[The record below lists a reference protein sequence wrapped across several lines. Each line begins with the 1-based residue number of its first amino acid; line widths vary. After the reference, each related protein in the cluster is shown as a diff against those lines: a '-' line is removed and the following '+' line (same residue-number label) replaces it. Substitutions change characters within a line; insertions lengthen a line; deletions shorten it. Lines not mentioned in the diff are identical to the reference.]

1 MVKNAFL
8 VFCSVVPGFLFQRST
23 FRVFCS
29 GVLGFLFRGSGF
41 SAPEFRVFCSDV
53 PVFLFQLST
62 FRRSTFR
69 VLVLPESS
77 LSTAVRVLNHNSV
90 PGAKVMQLVYSI
102 VSLFT
107 GIVLLTYSN
116 ACKNSIGSVFL
127 KTSRAFKHPSQSILA
142 TAVINDFRIQGFQ
155 RACILLLQEETAI

>member
-1 MVKNAFL
+1 MVKNAFR

-41 SAPEFRVFCSDV
+41 SAPAFRVFCSGV
-53 PVFLFQLST
+53 PAFLFQ
-62 FRRSTFR
+62 RSTFR

-77 LSTAVRVLNHNSV
+77 LFTAVRVLNHNSV
-90 PGAKVMQLVYSI
+90 PGAKMMQLVYSI
-102 VSLFT
+102 VSLFN

-127 KTSRAFKHPSQSILA
+127 ITSRAFKHPSQSILA
-142 TAVINDFRIQGFQ
+142 IAVINDFRIQGFQ

>member
-1 MVKNAFL
+1 MVKNAFRI
-8 VFCSVVPGFLFQRST
+8 FCSVVPGFLFQRST

-41 SAPEFRVFCSDV
+41 SAPAFRVFCSGV
-53 PVFLFQLST
+53 PAFLFQ
-62 FRRSTFR
+62 RSTFR

-90 PGAKVMQLVYSI
+90 PGAKMMQLVYSI
-102 VSLFT
+102 VFLFN

-142 TAVINDFRIQGFQ
+142 IAVINDFRIQGFQ